1 MFAPHLVQ
9 TKQCNRLRLP
19 LPPVFGG
26 DGKINCCIDRGSG
39 GTPHNITQGK
49 KDMNMATEYIL
60 QIQKDYYK
68 RYEKFRDEIL
78 KSQRMTF
85 FNKAELLEKMDQ
97 DMQEKIAELKEVD
110 FAC

>member
-1 MFAPHLVQ
+1 MQ
-9 TKQCNRLRLP
+9 TKQCNGLRLS

-39 GTPHNITQGK
+39 GTPQYITQGK
-49 KDMNMATEYIL
+49 KDMNMIYDIDAIKE
-60 QIQKDYYK
+60 DYYK
-68 RYEKFRDEIL
+68 RYERFMTELL
-78 KSQRMTF
+78 KSHITF
-85 FNKAELLEKMDQ
+85 MDKAELLEKMDQ

>member
-1 MFAPHLVQ
+1 M
-9 TKQCNRLRLP
+9 NR
-19 LPPVFGG
+19 
-26 DGKINCCIDRGSG
+26 
-39 GTPHNITQGK
+39 
-49 KDMNMATEYIL
+49 ATDSIL
-60 QIQKDYYK
+60 QIQNEQYK

>member
-1 MFAPHLVQ
+1 
-9 TKQCNRLRLP
+9 
-19 LPPVFGG
+19 
-26 DGKINCCIDRGSG
+26 
-39 GTPHNITQGK
+39 
-49 KDMNMATEYIL
+49 MNMATEYIL

-110 FAC
+110 FACWYGRLDVLLSLPPILMEEKIYDKQNQSIWKIPDVAEPDWQF

>member
-1 MFAPHLVQ
+1 
-9 TKQCNRLRLP
+9 
-19 LPPVFGG
+19 
-26 DGKINCCIDRGSG
+26 
-39 GTPHNITQGK
+39 
-49 KDMNMATEYIL
+49 MATEYIL

-97 DMQEKIAELKEVD
+97 DMQEKIVELKKVD
-110 FAC
+110 FACWYDRLDVLLSLELVYHSYKK

>member
-1 MFAPHLVQ
+1 MQ
-9 TKQCNRLRLP
+9 TKQCNGLRLS

-39 GTPHNITQGK
+39 GIPQYITQGK
-49 KDMNMATEYIL
+49 KDMNMIYDIDAIKE
-60 QIQKDYYK
+60 DYYK
-68 RYEKFRDEIL
+68 RYERFMTELL
-78 KSQRMTF
+78 KSHITF
-85 FNKAELLEKMDQ
+85 MDKAELLEKMDQ

>member
-1 MFAPHLVQ
+1 MGEHPQ
-9 TKQCNRLRLP
+9 Y
-19 LPPVFGG
+19 
-26 DGKINCCIDRGSG
+26 
-39 GTPHNITQGK
+39 ITQGK
-49 KDMNMATEYIL
+49 KDMNMATDYIL
-60 QIQKDYYK
+60 QIQNEYYK
-68 RYEKFRDEIL
+68 RYERFRDEIL

>member
-1 MFAPHLVQ
+1 MGEHPP
-9 TKQCNRLRLP
+9 NR
-19 LPPVFGG
+19 
-26 DGKINCCIDRGSG
+26 
-39 GTPHNITQGK
+39 TQGK
-49 KDMNMATEYIL
+49 KDTNMATEYIL

-68 RYEKFRDEIL
+68 RYERFRDEIL

>member
-1 MFAPHLVQ
+1 
-9 TKQCNRLRLP
+9 
-19 LPPVFGG
+19 
-26 DGKINCCIDRGSG
+26 
-39 GTPHNITQGK
+39 
-49 KDMNMATEYIL
+49 MNMATDSIL
-60 QIQKDYYK
+60 QIQNEQYK

-97 DMQEKIAELKEVD
+97 DMQETIAELKEVD

>member
-1 MFAPHLVQ
+1 
-9 TKQCNRLRLP
+9 
-19 LPPVFGG
+19 
-26 DGKINCCIDRGSG
+26 
-39 GTPHNITQGK
+39 
-49 KDMNMATEYIL
+49 MNMATDSIL
-60 QIQKDYYK
+60 QIQNEQYK
-68 RYEKFRDEIL
+68 IYEKFRDEIL